1 MRSLTVVIPI
11 FNDTESLITLR
22 GEIELVDTKD
32 FRWLIVDNG
41 STDKKLLEFLSR
53 PDNPWDSIRSE
64 QNLGFGGGILFGI
77 TSVKNDFVGWMPGN
91 LKVRPA
97 DVVKMLSDIE
107 LRADL
112 FIKASRSNR
121 KLIPRLKT
129 FLAGFVQSILLRK
142 KMFDS
147 GGTPTL
153 CSREFVMGLKS
164 PPTDY
169 VFESF
174 IFYKAQEVGLN
185 IVRPKLPYGQRMFG
199 QSHWQRGFKSE
210 VNLMKLIWM
219 SAKEWR

>member
-1 MRSLTVVIPI
+1 MKSLTIVVPVY
-11 FNDTESLITLR
+11 NDTESLARLKDEIT
-22 GEIELVDTKD
+22 ITDTQD
-32 FRWLIVDNG
+32 FQWMIVDNG
-41 STDKKLLEFLSR
+41 STDERLIDFLSD
-53 PDNPWDSIRSE
+53 PYNPWETVRCE
-64 QNLGFGGGILFGI
+64 ENLGFGGGILFGI
-77 TSVKNDFVGWMPGN
+77 SHAKTEFVGWMPGN
-91 LKVRPA
+91 LKVKPV
-97 DVVKMLSDIE
+97 DVIDMVLKID
-107 LRADL
+107 LRGDS
-112 FIKASRSNR
+112 FIKASRANR
-121 KLIPRLKT
+121 ELLPRLKT

-185 IVRPKLPYGQRMFG
+185 IVRPKVPYGQRMFG